1 MRITGS
7 GKATWLPASLG
18 VLAALL
24 LVTAA
29 AAEEALFVSREVGKA
44 TDYTKGIEG
53 PAVDAAG
60 VLYVANFGK
69 LGSIEKLKPGAAQ
82 AELFVQ
88 LPDGNVGNG
97 IRFDRQGRMYVA
109 DYAGHQIFVFEAGQT
124 ARNVYLAA
132 HFHQPNDLAIADDGT
147 LYASDPCPHCPGRI
161 WQITRLPNG
170 KGHGKPM
177 SSERAMGRSN
187 GLDLS
192 PDGKTLYVS
201 ESDTR
206 QVWAYRIEGTKLTA
220 PRLLR
225 TFGKSDLDGLR
236 TDIDGRIFVVHQVD
250 AHTPP
255 EVKGSV
261 AVLAPD
267 GTLVREVPVL
277 GKGPTNLAFG
287 GADGKTVFVTQA
299 DGGSIEAFRVD
310 RPGREY
316 CQLAANPPCPP

>member
-97 IRFDRQGRMYVA
+97 IRFDRQGRMYVCGLCRTP
-109 DYAGHQIFVFEAGQT
+109 DFRV
-124 ARNVYLAA
+124 R
-132 HFHQPNDLAIADDGT
+132 
-147 LYASDPCPHCPGRI
+147 GR
-161 WQITRLPNG
+161 
-170 KGHGKPM
+170 
-177 SSERAMGRSN
+177 
-187 GLDLS
+187 
-192 PDGKTLYVS
+192 PDGAECL
-201 ESDTR
+201 
-206 QVWAYRIEGTKLTA
+206 
-220 PRLLR
+220 PRGPL
-225 TFGKSDLDGLR
+225 
-236 TDIDGRIFVVHQVD
+236 
-250 AHTPP
+250 PP
-255 EVKGSV
+255 
-261 AVLAPD
+261 A
-267 GTLVREVPVL
+267 
-277 GKGPTNLAFG
+277 
-287 GADGKTVFVTQA
+287 
-299 DGGSIEAFRVD
+299 
-310 RPGREY
+310 
-316 CQLAANPPCPP
+316 